1 MKEFANMI
9 MTDKNQL
16 KTGSQS
22 QEHSSANH
30 GSQITS
36 HILLI
41 FLDGFGLGRADKT
54 NPLFVYGLPLFEKRL
69 GVKLT
74 ENAYINKPGY
84 LLKGIDAC
92 LGVDG
97 IPQSATG
104 QTALLTGIN
113 APAHLGYHL
122 PAFPNPELVTLI
134 QSRSILKQVTDLGL
148 TATFANAYT
157 DTYFEKA
164 ARRKYSHS
172 VTTHCVLAANLSF
185 RMTNDLRNNNAVYW
199 DITRDHLI
207 PLIENITPVSPLEA
221 GQHLAQITN
230 THAFTLYESFAS
242 DLCGHN
248 ANLNEAVRLL
258 DKIDHLL
265 DSTLDSLDNKATLL
279 VCSDHGN
286 IEDLSTGSHTVNKV
300 PLIAIGPDAHLFTAV
315 ERIDQVTDAIVRVF
329 TETR

>member
-1 MKEFANMI
+1 MR
-9 MTDKNQL
+9 D
-16 KTGSQS
+16 TGDHTS
-22 QEHSSANH
+22 HLSSANNE
-30 GSQITS
+30 SQITS
-36 HILLI
+36 HVILI
-41 FLDGFGLGRADKT
+41 FLDGFGLGRTDDT
-54 NPLFVYGLPLFEKRL
+54 NPLFLHGLPRFEKHI

-74 ENAYINKPGY
+74 ENVFVDKPGCV
-84 LLKGIDAC
+84 LKGIDAC

-104 QTALLTGIN
+104 QTSLLTGIN

-122 PAFPNPELVTLI
+122 PAFPNPELVALI

-172 VTTHCVLAANLSF
+172 VTTHCVLAANLPF

-199 DITRDHLI
+199 DITRDHLV
-207 PLIENITPVSPLEA
+207 PLIDDITPVSPSDA
-221 GQHLAQITN
+221 GVHLAQITN

-248 ANLNEAVRLL
+248 ADLRESVILL

-265 DSTLDSLDNKATLL
+265 DSTLRSLDNNATLL

-286 IEDLSTGSHTVNKV
+286 IEDLTTSSHTVNKV
-300 PLIAIGPDAHLFTAV
+300 PLIAIGPDAHFFTDV
-315 ERIDQVTDAIVRVF
+315 ERIDQVTGAILRVF
-329 TETR
+329 TTK